1 MEYNDS
7 QYRAGGASRPPR
19 PRGGED
25 TPLFTDEPY
34 APTRRPGGSG
44 RPAEPF
50 SSGRGGASADE
61 ILGLINKVRDT
72 VYRDSGITL
81 EPEVRLILNRDL
93 DSFEY

>member
-1 MEYNDS
+1 MSELH
-7 QYRAGGASRPPR
+7 AG
-19 PRGGED
+19 
-25 TPLFTDEPY
+25 FVIN
-34 APTRRPGGSG
+34 
-44 RPAEPF
+44 
-50 SSGRGGASADE
+50 RGGASADE